1 MSATLLQLAGVSA
14 VEGNVDLLVFAVIG
28 LLAGAHCLGMCGPLV
43 TLYADRM
50 DARTGTDRSRRLTT
64 FAVRQHLLFNLGR
77 TISYAAIGALAAAAG
92 GLVFASVDGLPAI
105 ANPVR
110 IVAGLTVGAVIV
122 ATGIRY
128 LLGGTGHLDRFT
140 PAVVTRGFQRITGWL
155 TARVDRLVG
164 GPKIVGLG
172 AVHGILPC
180 PILYPAYVYAFALGD
195 PVRAALSL
203 GVLGLGTVPTL
214 FAYGTV
220 LGTLGD
226 GHRRTLHRLLGG
238 AFILLGYIPLS
249 HGLMLLGV
257 GVPMLPVPFYQP
269 LA

>member
-1 MSATLLQLAGVSA
+1 ML
-14 VEGNVDLLVFAVIG
+14 F
-28 LLAGAHCLGMCGPLV
+28 
-43 TLYADRM
+43 
-50 DARTGTDRSRRLTT
+50 RS
-64 FAVRQHLLFNLGR
+64 
-77 TISYAAIGALAAAAG
+77 
-92 GLVFASVDGLPAI
+92 
-105 ANPVR
+105 
-110 IVAGLTVGAVIV
+110 
-122 ATGIRY
+122 
-128 LLGGTGHLDRFT
+128 HLDRLT